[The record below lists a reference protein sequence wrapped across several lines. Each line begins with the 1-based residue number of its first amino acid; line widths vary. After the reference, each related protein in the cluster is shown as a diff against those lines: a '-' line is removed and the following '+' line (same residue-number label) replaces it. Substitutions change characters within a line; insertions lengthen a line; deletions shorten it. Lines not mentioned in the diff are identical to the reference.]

1 LLRIIDSRKLIFILF
16 EKRNNMAKNFL
27 IVLLLIVAFGCKK
40 NKFSDDDTH
49 LYKWKRDLYRAP
61 VIKEVPALFY
71 SRDGK
76 IGENRE
82 AILVSSDYV
91 ILTEY
96 RKDKQQDSIYKTS
109 ARMQVYKYEKVE
121 KIGN

>member
-1 LLRIIDSRKLIFILF
+1 MTKKL
-16 EKRNNMAKNFL
+16 L
-27 IVLLLIVAFGCKK
+27 IVLLLIAAFGCKK
-40 NKFSDDDTH
+40 NKFSDDDTN

-61 VIKEVPALFY
+61 VIKEEPALFY

-76 IGENRE
+76 IGENRM

-96 RKDKQQDSIYKTS
+96 HKDRQQDSIYKAS
-109 ARMQVYKYEKVE
+109 GKMQVYKYEKVE
-121 KIGN
+121 RAGEIPN